1 MANLINCVCNWQ
13 NLEAGLLFSRTYGAT
28 TLGVNGVLIDVEV
41 DVSSGFPQFDVVGL
55 LDTAV
60 KESRERVRTAIKNSG
75 IQMKAERVTISLAPA
90 DIRKDSSG
98 LDLPIAVG
106 LLAGYG
112 IVPTERTKGCLFA
125 AELSLEG
132 ELRGIRGILPMAV
145 HAREQGIETMFVS
158 PANAKEALL
167 VDGLKVYA
175 PATLAELVAFLTGR
189 AECEPAKAEQISED
203 DDAFGTENFSD
214 VQGQFMAKRALE
226 IAAAGGHNVLMVGA
240 PGAGKTMLARRLPSI
255 LPVMT
260 KQEALEVTK
269 IYSIAGLLGQNGGL
283 ITERPFR
290 SPHHT
295 TSAAAIIGGGSVPRP
310 GEVTLSHN
318 GVLFLDEL
326 PEFAKAVLE
335 VLRQP
340 LEDGVVTV
348 ARVNATLTFPS
359 RMILVAAMN
368 PCPCGWAGDKD
379 RVCNCTPNEIKRY
392 TRKISGPLLD
402 RIDIHIRVPRV
413 EYKDLT
419 SVKKSESSAAIRKRV
434 MAAREIQLERL
445 ASCHAYCNAQ
455 MNHAALQKT
464 CVLTESAKKLLEQVF
479 SKMKLSARSYDR
491 IIKVGRTIADL
502 DKSANIEDR
511 HIAEAVQL
519 RNDLG
524 LGIDS

>member
-1 MANLINCVCNWQ
+1 MPG
-13 NLEAGLLFSRTYGAT
+13 E
-28 TLGVNGVLIDVEV
+28 
-41 DVSSGFPQFDVVGL
+41 
-55 LDTAV
+55 
-60 KESRERVRTAIKNSG
+60 
-75 IQMKAERVTISLAPA
+75 ISLA
-90 DIRKDSSG
+90 
-98 LDLPIAVG
+98 
-106 LLAGYG
+106 
-112 IVPTERTKGCLFA
+112 
-125 AELSLEG
+125 
-132 ELRGIRGILPMAV
+132 
-145 HAREQGIETMFVS
+145 
-158 PANAKEALL
+158 
-167 VDGLKVYA
+167 
-175 PATLAELVAFLTGR
+175 
-189 AECEPAKAEQISED
+189 
-203 DDAFGTENFSD
+203 
-214 VQGQFMAKRALE
+214 
-226 IAAAGGHNVLMVGA
+226 
-240 PGAGKTMLARRLPSI
+240 
-255 LPVMT
+255 
-260 KQEALEVTK
+260 
-269 IYSIAGLLGQNGGL
+269 
-283 ITERPFR
+283 
-290 SPHHT
+290 
-295 TSAAAIIGGGSVPRP
+295 
-310 GEVTLSHN
+310 HN

-326 PEFAKAVLE
+326 PEFPRSVLE
-335 VLRQP
+335 VLCQP
-340 LEDGVVTV
+340 LED
-348 ARVNATLTFPS
+348 RVITIS
-359 RMILVAAMN
+359 RAKYSTEYPASFMLVASMN